1 MEDLSQEYTIVP
13 KYKTNLTWFDRFVLV
28 SVFAIIL
35 LCVTYMVIGL
45 VNPQYLYLCK

>member
-1 MEDLSQEYTIVP
+1 MDDYSQEYTIVP
-13 KYKTNLTWFDRFVLV
+13 KYKQTLKLFDKLVLIF
-28 SVFAIIL
+28 VFAIMV

>member
-1 MEDLSQEYTIVP
+1 MNDYKHDYIIVP
-13 KYKTNLTWFDRFVLV
+13 KYNPKLNWFDKFVLV
-28 SVFAIIL
+28 SVFVVVI